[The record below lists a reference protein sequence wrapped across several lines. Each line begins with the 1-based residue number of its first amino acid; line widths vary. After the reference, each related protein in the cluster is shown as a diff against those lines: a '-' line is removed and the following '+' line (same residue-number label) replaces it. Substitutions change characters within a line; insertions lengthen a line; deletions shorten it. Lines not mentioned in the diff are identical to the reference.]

1 MKLLLDTQILI
12 WAADSPDILPGKA
25 LDLLNNPDNEVFFSS
40 ASIWEVA
47 IKFGLNRPD
56 FQVDPRILHYGLISS
71 GYQEL
76 LIRGQHAIALN
87 ELPSLHKDPFDRLLI
102 AQAKVEG
109 VTLLTCDAEIV
120 AYPGPI
126 LFAGKPG
133 LSGCHLRGENA

>member
-12 WAADSPDILPGKA
+12 WAADSPGVLPDKA
-25 LDLLNNPDNEVFFSS
+25 RDLLNSLENELFFSA

-47 IKFGLNRPD
+47 IKFGLNRAD
-56 FQVDPRILHYGLISS
+56 FRVDPRLLHQGLMDN

-76 LIRGQHAIALN
+76 CISSRHSIAVN
-87 ELPSLHKDPFDRLLI
+87 ELPDLHKDPFDRLLI
-102 AQAKVEG
+102 AQTRVEG
-109 VTLLTCDAEIV
+109 MTLLTCDAAIA

-133 LSGCHLRGENA
+133 MVK

>member
-12 WAADSPDILPGKA
+12 WAADSPEVLPEKA
-25 LDLLNNPDNEVFFSS
+25 QDLLEDPGNTLFFSS
-40 ASIWEVA
+40 ASLWEMA

-56 FQVDPRILHYGLISS
+56 FRVDPRLLHQGLMDS

-76 LIRGQHAIALN
+76 FINGRHAITVN
-87 ELPSLHKDPFDRLLI
+87 ELPNLHKDSFDRLLI

-109 VTLLTCDAEIV
+109 LTLLTCDTHIA

-126 LFAGKPG
+126 LFAGKPQQ
-133 LSGCHLRGENA
+133 